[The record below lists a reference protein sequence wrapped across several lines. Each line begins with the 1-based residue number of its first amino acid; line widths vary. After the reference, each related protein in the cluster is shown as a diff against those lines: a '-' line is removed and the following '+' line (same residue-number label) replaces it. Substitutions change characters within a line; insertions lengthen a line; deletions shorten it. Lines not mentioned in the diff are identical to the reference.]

1 MGVNVKKDMTKSALF
16 IRLEQLRQLS
26 EAEAI
31 QPVYK
36 DAVIDTLLDYIR
48 DREIREKVE
57 AIVL

>member
-1 MGVNVKKDMTKSALF
+1 MNKPMNKTTLMY
-16 IRLEQLRQLS
+16 RLEQLRTMT
-26 EAEAI
+26 EENEI

-48 DREIREKVE
+48 DPDVRAKVE